1 MLNAWVPRVISI
13 FEDSAGIGG
22 PGSYKA
28 APLVSNYS
36 TIYHAV
42 TRLRLSN
49 IPERFNFQTIN
60 LVPQHNTR
68 CVKLSLDSSLKY
80 NTFKVWY
87 FWKLDKVERQLKSIM
102 KSYKRSY
109 IGYNQRPSFIYK
121 IVITNR
127 HLINSVKCLFC
138 TLIFYSKINCRQKGI
153 QTLQMNI
160 QVCNDL

>member
-1 MLNAWVPRVISI
+1 MSI

-28 APLVSNYS
+28 APLVSNYP

-68 CVKLSLDSSLKY
+68 CMKLSLEYVVLL
-80 NTFKVWY
+80 NIILTFEDWI
-87 FWKLDKVERQLKSIM
+87 KLNA
-102 KSYKRSY
+102 
-109 IGYNQRPSFIYK
+109 G
-121 IVITNR
+121 
-127 HLINSVKCLFC
+127 
-138 TLIFYSKINCRQKGI
+138 
-153 QTLQMNI
+153 
-160 QVCNDL
+160 